1 MTHHNAIILGLAVG
15 GILLLL
21 FSAQARKRTKA
32 FLEGEV
38 EAILGACGGSAKRT
52 ISGTAG
58 RACGYGG
65 GKPRWW
71 GPALR
76 GLIEVMPWFGA
87 GHCERCAILE
97 EAEPK

>member
-32 FLEGEV
+32 FLEGED
-38 EAILGACGGSAKRT
+38 EAILGAFGGSAKRT

-65 GKPRWW
+65 G
-71 GPALR
+71 
-76 GLIEVMPWFGA
+76 MPWFGA